1 MLRPAHSQTPAT
13 LTLPGM
19 HGLQGV
25 LGSAWGVPS
34 NLSTFLLLWGQEVGA
49 AAPEKGSCPRSRRGA
64 VSSGISGRLGLRRDH
79 GGGGRAPQ
87 EPGSSSAQPWHPP
100 FGFTGQWVH
109 GAPAAFSACP
119 AFSTFRAH
127 QATAPYLYPMSPV
140 TLCLDR
146 RPRAGMAVQR
156 QRLGDA
162 GRVRAL
168 LETQPPFSA
177 AVRRGLPVRV
187 CTRVCVR
194 EPGPARVEAPVCPLV
209 SHSRL
214 RLLWQA
220 RPLPPVYS
228 RSQGQGQGRGQGRS
242 LAAPPPRAG
251 PGRGSRETKDSAAR
265 SRRRGVGGGVVAFA
279 PAGGHRK
286 LCEAAVVAEG
296 SSELDVLAVT
306 PRKERSGHG
315 PP

>member
-64 VSSGISGRLGLRRDH
+64 VSLGISGRLGLRRDH

-87 EPGSSSAQPWHPP
+87 EPGASSAQPWHPP
-100 FGFTGQWVH
+100 FGFTGQWVR

-119 AFSTFRAH
+119 ACSTFRAH

-146 RPRAGMAVQR
+146 RPRAGTAVQR

-228 RSQGQGQGRGQGRS
+228 RSQGQGQ
-242 LAAPPPRAG
+242 AG
-251 PGRGSRETKDSAAR
+251 APGRPRTAS
-265 SRRRGVGGGVVAFA
+265 RGVGG
-279 PAGGHRK
+279 
-286 LCEAAVVAEG
+286 EESEG
-296 SSELDVLAVT
+296 SLLSLGRVVT
-306 PRKERSGHG
+306 ESSVKLQWWPRAAQNWTSWRSLRERSAAATG
-315 PP
+315 PPEGRVAR

>member
-1 MLRPAHSQTPAT
+1 M
-13 LTLPGM
+13 
-19 HGLQGV
+19 
-25 LGSAWGVPS
+25 
-34 NLSTFLLLWGQEVGA
+34 GA

-100 FGFTGQWVH
+100 FGFTGQRVR

-146 RPRAGMAVQR
+146 RPRAGTAVQR

-220 RPLPPVYS
+220 RPLPSVYS
-228 RSQGQGQGRGQGRS
+228 GSQGQGRGRGRS

-251 PGRGSRETKDSAAR
+251 PGRGSRETKDSAAW
-265 SRRRGVGGGVVAFA
+265 SRRREVGGVVAFA
-279 PAGGHRK
+279 RAGGHRK

-306 PRKERSGHG
+306 PRKERSSHG